1 VQSERGNWP
10 HHPEA
15 RYSPQMGR
23 FEVRVVNRNLT
34 VFVHT
39 VELAYRWLD
48 EHAGDDDTYV
58 ISSLETDG
66 TRRPIVRGGW

>member
-1 VQSERGNWP
+1 
-10 HHPEA
+10 
-15 RYSPQMGR
+15 MGR

-58 ISSLETDG
+58 ISALEPDG
-66 TRRPIVRGGW
+66 SRRPIVRGGW

>member
-1 VQSERGNWP
+1 
-10 HHPEA
+10 
-15 RYSPQMGR
+15 MGR

-34 VFVHT
+34 VFVPT

-48 EHAGDDDTYV
+48 EHAGDGTYV
-58 ISSLETDG
+58 ISSLEPDG